1 MLKHRPVAFIT
12 SVQKLKIHSFNY
24 NKNLQTPAGKNG
36 ILITTYSYC
45 LGGGCPQVNNFKD
58 MEVRA
63 RAGRG
68 PISDI
73 EGGGVRIR
81 AGRGECTV
89 RSNTS
94 WVMVTWGT
102 L

>member
-1 MLKHRPVAFIT
+1 M
-12 SVQKLKIHSFNY
+12 
-24 NKNLQTPAGKNG
+24 
-36 ILITTYSYC
+36 
-45 LGGGCPQVNNFKD
+45 NNFKD
-58 MEVRA
+58 MEVGA

-68 PISDI
+68 PISEI
-73 EGGGVRIR
+73 EGGLRVR